1 VRIVLASRSPRR
13 LELLV
18 AAGVACDVDA
28 VDADE
33 TRLAGESPMAYV
45 ERVARLK
52 TGAAMARN
60 RGALV
65 IGADTAVVLDD
76 EIVLGKPRDAGDAR
90 SMLTRLSG
98 RTHDVLTGVGVGY
111 EDRLISGV
119 ERTVVSFRP
128 LTPDDIAWY
137 VASGEPFD
145 KAGGYAIQG
154 WGSRFIPRIEGSYA
168 NVVGLPVTRVLAMAA
183 EFGLEIWPDRGSRS

>member
-18 AAGVACDVDA
+18 AAGVACDVDP

-65 IGADTAVVLDD
+65 IGADTAVVL
-76 EIVLGKPRDAGDAR
+76 GKPRDAGDAR

-119 ERTVVSFRP
+119 ERTLVSFRP

-154 WGSRFIPRIEGSYA
+154 LGSRFIPRIEGSYA

-183 EFGLEIWPDRGSRS
+183 EIGLEIWPDRGPRS